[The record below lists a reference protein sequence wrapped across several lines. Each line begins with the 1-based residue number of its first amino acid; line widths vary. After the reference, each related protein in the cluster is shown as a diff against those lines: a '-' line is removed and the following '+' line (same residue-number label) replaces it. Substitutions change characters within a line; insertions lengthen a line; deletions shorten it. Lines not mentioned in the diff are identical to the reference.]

1 MEPTIIVIPA
11 EGDSPETTI
20 WYIKALKLHCKA
32 KHKKVPQIL
41 VFEHDCSAAAVK
53 MGVALSTQLQVRK
66 FIAKNDFTTAEI
78 HAQGGLG
85 AYVAYEFL
93 RYCDIQDAIDHY
105 GRKITLSRVF
115 MIGGAPSSA
124 MTWMAKWFHCCFVH
138 LWYHMQWLVPFFAD
152 DPPNSQCAEE
162 IEKIRNL
169 STQFMRANPE
179 LYRDQLLFIG
189 DWRIPDDW
197 RVAHDQKVWYVPN
210 GETLRSK
217 WRDNT
222 YNDTKAKAEW
232 AKHGVNSTARPED
245 NFSFYSMM
253 PAEAL
258 FYVMHWAY

>member
-93 RYCDIQDAIDHY
+93 RYCDIKPGIY
-105 GRKITLSRVF
+105 
-115 MIGGAPSSA
+115 
-124 MTWMAKWFHCCFVH
+124 
-138 LWYHMQWLVPFFAD
+138 
-152 DPPNSQCAEE
+152 
-162 IEKIRNL
+162 
-169 STQFMRANPE
+169 
-179 LYRDQLLFIG
+179 
-189 DWRIPDDW
+189 DWW
-197 RVAHDQKVWYVPN
+197 CS
-210 GETLRSK
+210 E
-217 WRDNT
+217 
-222 YNDTKAKAEW
+222 
-232 AKHGVNSTARPED
+232 
-245 NFSFYSMM
+245 
-253 PAEAL
+253 
-258 FYVMHWAY
+258 